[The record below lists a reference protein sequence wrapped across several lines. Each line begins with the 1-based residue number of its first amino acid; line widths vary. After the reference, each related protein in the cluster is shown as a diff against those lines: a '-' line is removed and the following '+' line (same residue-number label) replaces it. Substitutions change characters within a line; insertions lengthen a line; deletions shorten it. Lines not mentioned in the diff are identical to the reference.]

1 MLGGRSYV
9 KKDSHN
15 TKISEN
21 IASTMI
27 VALILVYN
35 LKCTNNA
42 NLCSTRTIK
51 RIIFSVNS

>member
-15 TKISEN
+15 GEISEK
-21 IASTMI
+21 IARTTI

-42 NLCSTRTIK
+42 NLCQYHDYK
-51 RIIFSVNS
+51 RNNF